1 MQPGTS
7 QQSTFWPE
15 ERPASPSPSRANAAA
30 SPTNAATYASLSAKW
45 PITSIQPGYS
55 GKTYPAS
62 LVQWIMRS
70 DACWENYVEQVTP
83 SSQRQEG
90 NTLLAAWWPDRS
102 APWLGGPWTPN
113 GSECPSV
120 GDASLSWLEEVLETG
135 PAPTHYYLSERA
147 CRGILRRAEKRGKK
161 LPPELERALKDRIG
175 TEEAIPPL
183 TPGKA
188 ESE

>member
-70 DACWENYVEQVTP
+70 DACWENYVALVPP
-83 SSQRQEG
+83 SNRQQDG
-90 NTLLAAWWPDRS
+90 NTSLAAWWPDPGE
-102 APWLGGPWTPN
+102 PWHGGSWTPN
-113 GSECPSV
+113 GTEYPNAADV
-120 GDASLSWLEEVLETG
+120 SLSLLQEVLETG
-135 PAPTHYYLSERA
+135 PLPTRYFLSETA
-147 CRGILRRAEKRGKK
+147 CQGILRRAAKRGKK
-161 LPPELERALKDRIG
+161 LPPALERALKARIG
-175 TEEAIPPL
+175 TAAPIPP
-183 TPGKA
+183 
-188 ESE
+188 SEPSPPASA

>member
-1 MQPGTS
+1 MPTGHS
-7 QQSTFWPE
+7 HQSTSSQAEPPVNPSLSPE
-15 ERPASPSPSRANAAA
+15 SAAPSMMAGAISAL
-30 SPTNAATYASLSAKW
+30 LSAKSQ
-45 PITSIQPGYS
+45 TNSIPNGFS
-55 GKTYPAS
+55 GKMYPAS
-62 LVQWIMRS
+62 LIQWTTRS